1 MAHNEALAAQKAEEV
16 KNIRNRVMGLA
27 AKRYAAADRTDPF
40 AYARAMSHLRSG
52 VAQYSVDDGRGNE
65 VAAYYDAEG
74 YREGREYEKATGEVV
89 KYEVQAWRKMVRP

>member
-16 KNIRNRVMGLA
+16 KNLRNRVMELA

-40 AYARAMSHLRSG
+40 AYSRAMSHLRSG
-52 VAQYSVDDGRGNE
+52 VAQYSVEGSGTE
-65 VAAYYDAEG
+65 VTGYYDAEG
-74 YREGREYEKATGEVV
+74 YREGREYKKATGEIV